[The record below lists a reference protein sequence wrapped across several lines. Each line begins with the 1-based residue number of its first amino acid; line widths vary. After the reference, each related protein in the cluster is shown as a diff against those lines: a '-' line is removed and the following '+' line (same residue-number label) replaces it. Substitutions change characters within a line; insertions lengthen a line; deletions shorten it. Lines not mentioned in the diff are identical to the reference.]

1 MGMMVIYLM
10 DNDNGKI
17 EISAEQFGSDGNSS
31 KLAGDVLL
39 ELSNLENVAFVHKR
53 WGSIS
58 SPPETTSL
66 N

>member
-10 DNDNGKI
+10 DNDKGKI
-17 EISAEQFGSDGNSS
+17 EISAEQFGKDGNSS
-31 KLAGDVLL
+31 KLAGEVLL
-39 ELSNLENVAFVHKR
+39 ELSSLEKVEFVHKR

-58 SPPETTSL
+58 SPPESTSL

>member
-1 MGMMVIYLM
+1 MMVIYLM
-10 DNDNGKI
+10 DNLNGKI
-17 EISAEQFGSDGNSS
+17 EISAEQFGIDGKSS
-31 KLAGDVLL
+31 ELGNNLLL
-39 ELSNLENVAFVHKR
+39 ELSNQELVTFVHKR